1 MRGWIRAASSEE
13 KWSVKWHKIFIN
25 WTFDKFYWKFL
36 YLADWLMVK
45 PSVVLHNV
53 WQIVRFSG
61 WNCIFFPFNVTCLVS
76 KTWFILFSAV
86 KSLINRSLGVL
97 FLPQI
102 SGCKLDSKALF
113 LFLCSPCNGIICKS
127 LDTEKLRVLKLCQ
140 NSEPGKEISR
150 VTN

>member
-1 MRGWIRAASSEE
+1 MNQGGNFWR
-13 KWSVKWHKIFIN
+13 KMKCKVTQN
-25 WTFDKFYWKFL
+25 FYKLNF
-36 YLADWLMVK
+36 
-45 PSVVLHNV
+45 
-53 WQIVRFSG
+53 WQILLEIPLFSRLTDG
-61 WNCIFFPFNVTCLVS
+61 ETFRRVTQCLTNRAIFRMKLHFFPFLMWHVS
-76 KTWFILFSAV
+76 CQRLGLSSSVQWKVWM
-86 KSLINRSLGVL
+86 INWSLGVL